1 MQVPQEDSL
10 ASTDTEAA
18 KVAASA
24 MARSRRKGRE
34 VSFSS
39 TDPNPNASIPMPIH
53 EALLWRLWRLE
64 RRALTST
71 HNHHALRLA
80 SDVLARYTRDQ
91 AAHG

>member
-34 VSFSS
+34 VFLFWEPRM
-39 TDPNPNASIPMPIH
+39 TYRNKEEFTN
-53 EALLWRLWRLE
+53 
-64 RRALTST
+64 
-71 HNHHALRLA
+71 
-80 SDVLARYTRDQ
+80 YTTVSVTVIK
-91 AAHG
+91 

>member
-34 VSFSS
+34 EVFYPRVQTKRIKLRSDTSSQAGAAPVSPSS
-39 TDPNPNASIPMPIH
+39 S
-53 EALLWRLWRLE
+53 EAPCR
-64 RRALTST
+64 S
-71 HNHHALRLA
+71 
-80 SDVLARYTRDQ
+80 
-91 AAHG
+91 

>member
-34 VSFSS
+34 DFFAPSQHMSR
-39 TDPNPNASIPMPIH
+39 AG
-53 EALLWRLWRLE
+53 LL
-64 RRALTST
+64 
-71 HNHHALRLA
+71 
-80 SDVLARYTRDQ
+80 DQ
-91 AAHG
+91 ALAAVL